1 MSRALLVVWF
11 SLIVADRVDL
21 LAGKGAFLLT
31 PFLVLT
37 PLVVGVELVRLA
49 GRGGTFRTSPRTPR
63 YVLLATVFLA
73 LVGVSVMLSRDQE
86 FALKRFALLA
96 AMVYLTLIVAVALAN
111 RPDAER
117 ILVRGSYLG
126 LTFGL
131 VFNAMQAWA
140 WIARGGDHTFLL
152 GRVID
157 ASPNMYGP
165 WFPRFAGQ
173 VIDMNRAGILFL
185 VYVFCIVVLAPASR
199 ARTSFLWLGVLLI
212 LLSFSRSVIMASL
225 ALWAVVAVRDR
236 RLGFSRRGVVVVAL
250 VVGAGA
256 GWLLMHIDQVQ
267 ALLRVA
273 EPITRRFD
281 TGEGS
286 ASMHLQLIR
295 RGWDVSTRSPAN
307 ALIGIGFGNA
317 FHYTQDL
324 FPGDKYGNF
333 HSIYVTLLAES
344 GVVSLCLGLMLLF
357 RPVGFARRWAPLLV
371 ALGVFNVFYQL
382 LVEPVF
388 WFVLA
393 AAWTGL
399 CEPAAEVR
407 PVEQSAPPGPVLRSA
422 VA

>member
-1 MSRALLVVWF
+1 MSRALLIAWF

-37 PLVVGVELVRLA
+37 PVVVGVELLRLSR
-49 GRGGTFRTSPRTPR
+49 RGGAFRAHPRAPR
-63 YVLLATVFLA
+63 YVLLATLFLA

-86 FALKRFALLA
+86 FALKRFSLLA
-96 AMVYLTLIVAVALAN
+96 VMVYLTLAVAVALAN

-117 ILVRGSYLG
+117 ILVGGSYLG
-126 LTFGL
+126 LAIGA
-131 VFNAMQAWA
+131 VFNGMQAWA
-140 WIARGGDHTFLL
+140 WIARGGDHAYLL

-185 VYVFCIVVLAPASR
+185 VYVFCIVALAPASR
-199 ARTSFLWLGVLLI
+199 VRTFFLWLGVLLI
-212 LLSFSRSVIMASL
+212 LLTFSRSVIMASV

-236 RLGFSRRGVVVVAL
+236 RLGFSRRGVATVAVVV
-250 VVGAGA
+250 GIGA
-256 GWLLMHIDQVQ
+256 GWLILHIDEVQ
-267 ALLRVA
+267 TLLRLA
-273 EPITRRFD
+273 EPVTRRFD

-286 ASMHLQLIR
+286 ASLHLQLIR
-295 RGWDVSTRSPAN
+295 RGWEVSTHSPAN
-307 ALIGIGFGNA
+307 ALIGVGFGNA

-344 GVVSLCLGLMLLF
+344 GVFALCLGLMLFF
-357 RPVGFARRWAPLLV
+357 RPLGFARRWMPLLV

-382 LVEPVF
+382 LLEPVF

-399 CEPAAEVR
+399 CEPAPDVQTVAESTPAEPALR
-407 PVEQSAPPGPVLRSA
+407 PAA
-422 VA
+422 A